1 LPSVAWAATDRRS
14 AFKDPDGR
22 QAALEGEGEHMT
34 NREKR
39 FGWAA
44 AVVFAFLSLALRCAY
59 AAEPSDPLT
68 IHLVAG
74 NPTVEVIGM
83 MTSKKNIL
91 PNYGKAYTI
100 EARRVDPCSEAA
112 TLLAS
117 GAADIAVSCTGA
129 LINTNLKLHAGLRV
143 VADVAQNGVDGQNAI
158 WYCVRA
164 DSPIKTIQDLKGK
177 TIGTS
182 AYGTWVDLSMRVGMA
197 KAAFDPKEATV
208 VQLPFSAMESSL
220 REKKIDMMSV
230 TPPFYQIAMAKGGVR
245 VLFTAAQ
252 AQGRVQGLSLM
263 ARQSFLTENPRRVQA
278 FFDDYYRFL
287 RYALDPKNRDEM
299 IGISTKLLNS
309 PPDVEKTLW
318 NTKDDFYRDPNGLP
332 NIDAMKREMATL
344 KEYNLIPSE
353 VDLDKWVD
361 LSFIRKA
368 AADYKR

>member
-1 LPSVAWAATDRRS
+1 MTRNAKAAVAFAVFSLFFRS
-14 AFKDPDGR
+14 AY
-22 QAALEGEGEHMT
+22 
-34 NREKR
+34 
-39 FGWAA
+39 
-44 AVVFAFLSLALRCAY
+44 AV
-59 AAEPSDPLT
+59 EPSAPLT

-83 MTSKKNIL
+83 MTSKKDIL
-91 PNYGKAYTI
+91 PNYGKAYI
-100 EARRVDPCSEAA
+100 LESRRVDPCSEAA
-112 TLLAS
+112 SLLAS

-129 LINTNLKLHAGLRV
+129 LINTNLKLHADLRV

-158 WYCVRA
+158 WYCVRD

-182 AYGTWVDLSMRVGMA
+182 AYGTWTDLSMRVGMN
-197 KAAFDPKEATV
+197 KAGFDPKDATV
-208 VQLPFSAMESSL
+208 VQLPYSAMEASL

-245 VLFTAAQ
+245 VLFTAAE

-263 ARQSFLTENPRRVQA
+263 ARQSFLSDNPVRVQA

-287 RYALDPKNRDEM
+287 RYTFDPKNRDEM
-299 IGISTKLLNS
+299 IEIGSKLLNS

-318 NTKDDFYRDPNGLP
+318 NTKDDFYRDPNGIP

-344 KEYNLIPSE
+344 KDYNLIPSE

-361 LSFIRKA
+361 LSFIQKA
-368 AADYKR
+368 AVDYKH

>member
-1 LPSVAWAATDRRS
+1 MPATAFRVAAT
-14 AFKDPDGR
+14 A
-22 QAALEGEGEHMT
+22 AAL
-34 NREKR
+34 
-39 FGWAA
+39 
-44 AVVFAFLSLALRCAY
+44 LSLALCSSY
-59 AAEPSDPLT
+59 AAEPNEPLT

-83 MTSKKNIL
+83 MTSKKDIL
-91 PNYGKAYTI
+91 PNYGKSYTI
-100 EARRVDPCSEAA
+100 EARRVDPCSQAA
-112 TLLAS
+112 SLLAS

-129 LINTNLKLHAGLRV
+129 LINTNLKLNSDLRV
-143 VADVAQNGVDGQNAI
+143 VADVAQNGVGDQNAI

-164 DSPIKTIQDLKGK
+164 DSPIKTIKDLKGK

-182 AYGTWVDLSMRVGMA
+182 AYGTWTDLSMRVGMK
-197 KAAFDPKEATV
+197 KAGFDPADATV
-208 VQLPFSAMESSL
+208 VQLPYSAMEASL

-245 VLFTAAQ
+245 VLFTAAE

-263 ARQSFLTENPRRVQA
+263 ARQEFLSANPQRVQA

-287 RYALDPKNRDEM
+287 KYTFDPKHRDEM
-299 IGISTKLLNS
+299 IEIGAKLLNS

-332 NIDAMKREMATL
+332 SIDAMKREMATL
-344 KEYNLIPSE
+344 KEYGLVPSE

-368 AADYKR
+368 AADYKH

>member
-1 LPSVAWAATDRRS
+1 M
-14 AFKDPDGR
+14 
-22 QAALEGEGEHMT
+22 EGEHMT
-34 NREKR
+34 NRDKR

-44 AVVFAFLSLALRCAY
+44 VAIFAFLGLALRGAY
-59 AAEPSDPLT
+59 AVEPSGPLT
-68 IHLVAG
+68 INLVAG
-74 NPTVEVIGM
+74 NPMVEVIGM
-83 MTSKKNIL
+83 MTSKKDIL

-100 EARRVDPCSEAA
+100 EARRVDPCSQAA
-112 TLLAS
+112 ALLAS

-129 LINTNLKLHAGLRV
+129 LINTNLKLNADLRV
-143 VADVAQNGVDGQNAI
+143 VADMDQNGVDEQNAI

-177 TIGTS
+177 SVATS
-182 AYGTWVDLSMRVGMA
+182 GYGTWTDLAMREEMK
-197 KAAFDPKEATV
+197 KAGFDPNLTTI
-208 VQLPFSAMESSL
+208 VQLPFTAMEPSL
-220 REKKIDMMSV
+220 REKKIDMMVV
-230 TPPFYQIAMAKGGVR
+230 TPPFFQTAMAKGGVR

-299 IGISTKLLNS
+299 IDLGAKLLDSS
-309 PPDVEKTLW
+309 PSVGRTWW
-318 NTKDDFYRDPNGLP
+318 NTKEDFYRDPSGIP

-344 KEYNLIPSE
+344 KEYKLIPSE
-353 VDLDKWVD
+353 VDLEKWVD

-368 AADYKR
+368 AADDKH